1 MGNGSLSDALHD
13 WKSIVGMA
21 GIISEYWRALDSNL
35 PATLDAVHWS
45 SHPRTGPFMKF
56 IGQLLGAH
64 LQRYPGMQLADVYK
78 LLHQAALGAGH
89 AVSNAAD
96 ARSRLQAEVAGLAS
110 GPDEPLV
117 DVISPDGRLARV
129 HLRPYIAA
137 DHDLARLAD
146 AFARTPE
153 VCPPAPD
160 KLVKFCACLG
170 DLADASG
177 IPFSRT
183 QVAEY
188 FDAIAAQS
196 YPVVRHSQPFRD
208 AYRPAYRV
216 VAIELLAPL
225 Q

>member
-1 MGNGSLSDALHD
+1 
-13 WKSIVGMA
+13 
-21 GIISEYWRALDSNL
+21 
-35 PATLDAVHWS
+35 
-45 SHPRTGPFMKF
+45 MKF
-56 IGQLLGAH
+56 IGQLLGGH
-64 LQRYPGMQLADVYK
+64 LQRYPHMQLTDVYK

-89 AVSNAAD
+89 AVSSAAD
-96 ARSRLQAEVAGLAS
+96 ARSRLQAEAADLGS

-129 HLRPYIAA
+129 HLRPYIGAG
-137 DHDLARLAD
+137 HDLLRLAE

-153 VCPPAPD
+153 VYPPAPD

-177 IPFSRT
+177 IPFSRA
-183 QVAEY
+183 QVVEY

-196 YPVVRHSQPFRD
+196 YPVVRHSETFRD

-216 VAIELLAPL
+216 VAIELLPL